1 MSAKK
6 GKVIAL
12 TGKGGVGKS
21 TIAALIIRY
30 LKRHSEGPILAIDA
44 DPDANLASLLGIEIE
59 ETIGDLREEVL
70 RSIKELPAGMD
81 KRTYI
86 EAGFHQTIVETDKV
100 DMIAMGRPEGPGCY
114 CFVNNLLRKFTDDVL
129 PTYEWIVMDNE
140 AGLEHLSRRTAAKID
155 HLIVVVNENPLS
167 VDCAKRIDDLVGDIG
182 RSIGKKYFLLNGV
195 REKREEVVREKMA
208 ALSLE
213 EIGAVPVDEA
223 LDDAIFRGESV
234 YDLPDTPAVLA
245 INRVMERIG
254 EA

>member
-1 MSAKK
+1 MSDKK

-30 LKRHSEGPILAIDA
+30 LKLCADGPILAIDA
-44 DPDANLASLLGIEIE
+44 DPDANLAALLGIEIE
-59 ETIGDLREEVL
+59 ETIGDLREDVL
-70 RSIKELPAGMD
+70 RNIRNLPAGMH
-81 KRTYI
+81 KENYI
-86 EAGFHQTIVETDKV
+86 EAGFHQTIVETEKV

-167 VDCAKRIDDLVGDIG
+167 VDCARRIDELVSDMG
-182 RSIGKKYFLLNGV
+182 RSIGRKYFLLNAV
-195 REKREEVVREKMA
+195 REQRQDAIREKLGK
-208 ALSLE
+208 LSLADL
-213 EIGAVPVDEA
+213 GALPLDEA
-223 LDDAIFRGESV
+223 LDEAVFQGKSIYTLEE
-234 YDLPDTPAVLA
+234 TPAVLA
-245 INRVMERIG
+245 VNRVMERIG